1 MTQPTRD
8 TAPAR
13 PALRAMQIAL
23 TSIISAFLLF
33 AAYSK
38 FFYANPKLVLLDPAN
53 WTLHPKGLL
62 LDHVVAVAEIV
73 MVLALLVFHRRAL
86 MWAITAVLFAGFC
99 GYALFLLLRGEP
111 CGCFATLW
119 EPPKGFTVVLDT
131 VFMAAA
137 IALAAWGGL
146 RKPLIVLTAI
156 GMLGAFGVGYA
167 VSREITPPTSEQ
179 AIQHEIE
186 RTGKSPFDA
195 LLESDLLADVR
206 ADNASGTAYYLF
218 IYDPDCHH
226 CEMMLPIVQAKQREL
241 DDFEDPV
248 MRIRILTVHEI
259 EAALGISQFA
269 WSPTPTVVLVR
280 NADFVR
286 DNGEPRK
293 TNGSDAA
300 MPDEAYKTAYE
311 ELNELLRSGG

>member
-8 TAPAR
+8 TAPAH
-13 PALRAMQIAL
+13 PALRAAQVAL
-23 TSIISAFLLF
+23 TCIISAFLLF

-38 FFYANPKLVLLDPAN
+38 LFHANPKLVLLDPAA

-62 LDHVVAVAEIV
+62 LDHVVAVAEII

-86 MWAITAVLFAGFC
+86 MWAVTAVLFAGFC

-111 CGCFATLW
+111 CGCFAMLW
-119 EPPKGFTVVLDT
+119 EPPKGFTVILDT

-137 IALAAWGGL
+137 LALAAWAGL
-146 RKPLIVLTAI
+146 RKQLIVLTAI

-167 VSREITPPTSEQ
+167 VSRQITPPTSKQ
-179 AIQHEIE
+179 AIQQEIE
-186 RTGKSPFDA
+186 RTGKSPFDTF
-195 LLESDLLADVR
+195 LESELLADVR

-226 CEMMLPIVQAKQREL
+226 CQMMLPLVQAKQREL
-241 DDFEDPV
+241 DDYEDPV
-248 MRIRILTVHEI
+248 MRVRIFNVRDI
-259 EAALGISQFA
+259 EAAIGISQFA
-269 WSPTPTVVLVR
+269 WSPTPTVLMVR

-286 DNGEPRK
+286 DNGLPRK
-293 TNGSDAA
+293 TNGNDAA
-300 MPDEAYKTAYE
+300 LPDEAYKKAYE
-311 ELNELLRSGG
+311 ELDALLRGGG